1 MWWLLAR
8 EVLRLRGTISRDL
21 PWDVM
26 VDLYFHREVEEEK
39 ELDVSLAGVV
49 PEKPV
54 VSLKDQ
60 QQDWENEGVNVIPTG
75 PVPVADDWNP
85 TLPEGRMDWA
95 ADHQAP
101 VPVQANT
108 DWGSADQSNW

>member
-21 PWDVM
+21 PWEVM

-39 ELDVSLAGVV
+39 ELDVSLVV
-49 PEKPV
+49 PEKPI
-54 VSLKDQ
+54 VSMKDQ
-60 QQDWENEGVNVIPTG
+60 QQDWDNEGANVIPTG

-85 TLPEGRMDWA
+85 ALPEPGRMDWA

-101 VPVQANT
+101 VPVQTND
-108 DWGSADQSNW
+108 DWGAGNQTQW

>member
-39 ELDVSLAGVV
+39 ELDVSLGVI
-49 PEKPV
+49 EKPM
-54 VSLKDQ
+54 VSLKETAN
-60 QQDWENEGVNVIPTG
+60 QDWEGDAVVVG
-75 PVPVADDWNP
+75 QQPVPVQVADDWNP

-95 ADHQAP
+95 ADHAAHPPPQT
-101 VPVQANT
+101 QEE
-108 DWGSADQSNW
+108 WGGGSNQW

>member
-39 ELDVSLAGVV
+39 ELDVSLGGVI
-49 PEKPV
+49 EKPI
-54 VSLKDQ
+54 VSLKDTVN
-60 QQDWENEGVNVIPTG
+60 QDWEGETGVVVQ
-75 PVPVADDWNP
+75 PVPVQVADDWNP

-95 ADHQAP
+95 ADHAAHAP
-101 VPVQANT
+101 SQT
-108 DWGSADQSNW
+108 QEEWGGGSNQWN